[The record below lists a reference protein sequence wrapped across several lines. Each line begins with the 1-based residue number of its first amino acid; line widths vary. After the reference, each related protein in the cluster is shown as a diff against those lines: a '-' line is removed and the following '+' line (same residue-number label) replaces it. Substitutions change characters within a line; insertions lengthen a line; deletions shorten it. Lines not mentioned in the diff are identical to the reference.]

1 MVGVSTKGRSTMYKL
16 GMIGNFESLDPL
28 LEAVY
33 RNDTNSIEQLLSQG
47 VSLNTPIE
55 LSHNI
60 KITPLEL
67 AIITNN
73 VNLCSFLIDH
83 GASLEVYGDSPLF
96 LTALRYGSNE
106 LISLFLALST
116 KLSEDEKFRA
126 FNEVYWSNKKALID
140 ILEQAGLSVAQ
151 YGGQAFR
158 KAVAFNNE
166 KLARVFLQK
175 GVDVNFHEKDMVFP
189 NASTPIIEAARNN
202 HLSLVKLLIDYG
214 ADITLCDKYGDRPYS
229 LAVKNK
235 NHAMAKLLKELEP
248 EDWHNEQEQ
257 LSLFKRYKAPQKLID
272 YLKTGPL
279 RIEFPN
285 EEHITYVE
293 LYSFMDVQEFTY
305 KRKRFLSIMS
315 DLDNYS
321 DYLLLFYPKDKLLWY
336 FDIEH
341 EELAPLVKWDE
352 FIHNPGPI
360 LNDMLLGKYAPN
372 D

>member
-33 RNDTNSIEQLLSQG
+33 HNDTDSIEQLLSQG

-73 VNLCSFLIDH
+73 VKLCSFLIDH

-96 LTALRYGSNE
+96 LTALIYGSNE

-126 FNEVYWSNKKALID
+126 FNEVYWSNKIALID

-189 NASTPIIEAARNN
+189 NASTPIIEDQLKILWDFFNHTILHQNKSTIYFDASNN
-202 HLSLVKLLIDYG
+202 FYK
-214 ADITLCDKYGDRPYS
+214 TLCMRCLNGTAIS
-229 LAVKNK
+229 FQTLNK
-235 NHAMAKLLKELEP
+235 NNVHKSIKILNAIP
-248 EDWHNEQEQ
+248 
-257 LSLFKRYKAPQKLID
+257 
-272 YLKTGPL
+272 GPL
-279 RIEFPN
+279 N
-285 EEHITYVE
+285 
-293 LYSFMDVQEFTY
+293 
-305 KRKRFLSIMS
+305 
-315 DLDNYS
+315 
-321 DYLLLFYPKDKLLWY
+321 
-336 FDIEH
+336 
-341 EELAPLVKWDE
+341 
-352 FIHNPGPI
+352 
-360 LNDMLLGKYAPN
+360 
-372 D
+372 